1 LYNKYG
7 ADSSRDPFSGIWSR
21 TLRIKITGRDGIE
34 KLDLRIPVSVH
45 SPTKE
50 NQNEENDFFLFRPNF
65 FHLSKFINV
74 VNQSQTIIC
83 MTFKLDMMKINFFLM
98 IERLLLTEIFTLG
111 DYELNLIYCMVMMNM
126 LFIFRLCVCSKF
138 GMNKI
143 SC

>member
-1 LYNKYG
+1 
-7 ADSSRDPFSGIWSR
+7 
-21 TLRIKITGRDGIE
+21 
-34 KLDLRIPVSVH
+34 
-45 SPTKE
+45 
-50 NQNEENDFFLFRPNF
+50 
-65 FHLSKFINV
+65 
-74 VNQSQTIIC
+74 